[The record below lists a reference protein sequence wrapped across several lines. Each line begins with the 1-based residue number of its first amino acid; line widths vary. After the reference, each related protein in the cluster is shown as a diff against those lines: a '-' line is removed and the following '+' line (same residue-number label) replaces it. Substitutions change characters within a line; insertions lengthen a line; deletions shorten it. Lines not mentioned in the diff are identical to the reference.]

1 MSNEIVNE
9 MVNKEHSIFSIK
21 EDYGP
26 FDVLDKV
33 SLGLKKFGL
42 KINLVEEKIK
52 GEIYQYKYE
61 IIPIE

>member
-1 MSNEIVNE
+1 MSNEMVNE

-33 SLGLKKFGL
+33 SIGLKKFGL
-42 KINLVEEKIK
+42 KINLVKKVVGDI
-52 GEIYQYKYE
+52 YKYE